1 MVRKQFRV
9 GRSRTGLGLFATEF
23 IKKGTF
29 IVEYKGRR
37 MRNADADKLADSG
50 AKYLYEINNRWTV
63 DGSSR
68 RNVARY
74 ANHSCRPNAESDTTR
89 DRRIIIRSTRNIYP
103 GDEITYD
110 YGKDYFDLIIKPL
123 GCKCDKCLGK
133 PFQPRPALPELN
145 GAGRMNGK
153 AHGKAALNGKAHL
166 NGKAPLN
173 GKAHLNGKAPNGK
186 GRPNGKLNGKAHL
199 NGKSHLNGTGRLT
212 GRIHVTGKS
221 GNSHH
226 AS

>member
-23 IKKGTF
+23 IKKGDF
-29 IVEYKGRR
+29 IVEYRGRR
-37 MRNADADKLADSG
+37 LRNEEADKLADRG

-63 DGSSR
+63 DGSNR

-74 ANHSCRPNAESDTTR
+74 ANHSCRPNAESDVTR
-89 DRRIIIRSTRNIYP
+89 DRRIIIRAIKHIYP

-133 PFQPRPALPELN
+133 PRLARPYPSELD
-145 GAGRMNGK
+145 GQ
-153 AHGKAALNGKAHL
+153 L
-166 NGKAPLN
+166 
-173 GKAHLNGKAPNGK
+173 NGK
-186 GRPNGKLNGKAHL
+186 GRHLNGKAHL
-199 NGKSHLNGTGRLT
+199 NGKSLNGKNLNGKGRNGKT
-212 GRIHVTGKS
+212 RHGKARNGRG
-221 GNSHH
+221 
-226 AS
+226 